1 MRIAFFIATIKKQD
15 GAVRVLLDLVREAKR
30 RGIESVI
37 VTGWTAD
44 PESVPVPTIVV
55 PSMKFPLYPEYRFPV
70 CGERSFEKELDAF
83 HPDILH
89 IHSPDTGAW
98 SALKYAKKRT
108 LPVVA
113 THHTD
118 FPKYLSYYHL
128 GFLDK
133 FVWFLLRSLYNR
145 VAVVT
150 TQSDVVAL
158 DLKKHGIR
166 NIVTIGWGVDLER
179 FNPRFRS
186 DLWRQ
191 DTLHGEA
198 SSMVLCVCRLT
209 WEKDLRTLSAAY
221 VLLKEKRR
229 DFRMVVVGDGPAR
242 KGLEALMPGAVF
254 TGRLEG
260 SELSRAYAS
269 SDVFLF
275 PSTTETFGSVTLEAM
290 ASGVIPVVADEGGSK
305 SVVRNGEDGFLARPK
320 DARDFSEKVNF
331 LLDHPDARQKM
342 KDTAVRSAHGMSWS
356 ATFERF
362 LSEYQRLTGR

>member
-30 RGIESVI
+30 HGIESIV
-37 VTGWTAD
+37 VTGWTKD
-44 PESVPVPTIVV
+44 PENVPVPTIVV

-70 CGERSFEKELDAF
+70 RGERSFEKELDAF

-98 SALKYAKKRT
+98 SALKYAKKRK

-128 GFLDK
+128 NFLDA
-133 FVWFLLRSLYNR
+133 FVWSLLRSLYNR
-145 VAVVT
+145 VDVVT
-150 TQSDVVAL
+150 TQSDVVAA
-158 DLKKHGIR
+158 DLRKHGVK

-186 DLWRQ
+186 DVWRQ
-191 DTLHGEA
+191 SILRGEA
-198 SSMVLCVCRLT
+198 SSVVLCVCRLT

-221 VLLKEKRR
+221 ALLKEKRR
-229 DFRMVVVGDGPAR
+229 DFRMVVAGDGPAR
-242 KGLEALMPGAVF
+242 KGFEALMPGAVF

-260 SELSRAYAS
+260 PELSRVYAS
-269 SDVFLF
+269 SDIFLF

-290 ASGVIPVVADEGGSK
+290 ASGVVPVVANEGGSK
-305 SVVRNGEDGFLARPK
+305 SVVQNGEDGFLARPK
-320 DARDFSEKVNF
+320 DARDSSEKVDF
-331 LLDHPDARQKM
+331 LLDHPAVLQKM
-342 KDTAVRSAHGMSWS
+342 KDAAMRSAHDSSWS
-356 ATFERF
+356 ATFEKF
-362 LSEYQRLTGR
+362 LSEYRRLTER